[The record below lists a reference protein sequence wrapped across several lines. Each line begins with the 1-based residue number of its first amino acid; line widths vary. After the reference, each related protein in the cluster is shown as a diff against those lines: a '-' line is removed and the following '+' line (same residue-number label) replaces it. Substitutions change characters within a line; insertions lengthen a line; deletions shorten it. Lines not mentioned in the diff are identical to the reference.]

1 MPSAAT
7 ISRLKLKQTY
17 LSDITL
23 EVGNE
28 WLSFLTITDSR
39 MKSVPATMAHL
50 VVLEMLEISKSSIET
65 VNLNLFSKLTHL
77 RHLNLCDNKI
87 LFLHLSDAA
96 EGNFAQLR
104 DLFLSGNL
112 LTTIDLRWFSN
123 MKLLQTLDLHRNRIR
138 RMQGAL
144 VSNSLKFLDLSENR
158 IETLNCCE
166 WNITS
171 LNRFML
177 SSNELVTLPSCLPL
191 TMPNVMYL
199 ILQRNALTDG
209 NSWYNLFTLE
219 RLFQLDISYN
229 RLTKAVFDN
238 VSLSLSI
245 LGLQNNNIKVLSV
258 PAADY
263 GLNILASF
271 NSIDTFDIKSLSP
284 NVTSLE
290 MLGNPIDCTFDRARM
305 LIGQEPVCC
314 IRNTSQILN

>member
-1 MPSAAT
+1 MTCTIRNWSPREEGSFLLCHIPNETYLLKLINLKTNTFNFDTVNRAINNVIEVEIERSSVQKVVMPSAAT

-77 RHLNLCDNKI
+77 RLLNLCDNKI

-104 DLFLSGNL
+104 DLFISGNL

-199 ILQRNALTDG
+199 ILQRNAYA
-209 NSWYNLFTLE
+209 NW
-219 RLFQLDISYN
+219 
-229 RLTKAVFDN
+229 
-238 VSLSLSI
+238 I
-245 LGLQNNNIKVLSV
+245 LIIV
-258 PAADY
+258 
-263 GLNILASF
+263 IF
-271 NSIDTFDIKSLSP
+271 
-284 NVTSLE
+284 
-290 MLGNPIDCTFDRARM
+290 
-305 LIGQEPVCC
+305 
-314 IRNTSQILN
+314 

>member
-50 VVLEMLEISKSSIET
+50 VALEMLEISKSSIET

-112 LTTIDLRWFSN
+112 LTTIDLSGFNN

-144 VSNSLKFLDLSENR
+144 VSNSLKFLDLSDNR

-199 ILQRNALTDG
+199 IFQRNALTDFD
-209 NSWYNLFTLE
+209 SWYSLFTLE
-219 RLFQLDISYN
+219 RLYHLDISYN

-290 MLGNPIDCTFDRARM
+290 MLGNPIDCTFDRA
-305 LIGQEPVCC
+305 PVV
-314 IRNTSQILN
+314 